1 MDGWL
6 LKGDICLTYGKA
18 GSGKTT
24 YALWKAYN
32 YAKGKN
38 ILDRSTECEPGKT
51 LFIATD
57 SGLGALKASM
67 DQLGIEDD
75 DPVMSGPEQKVFI
88 WGFDPEPVSYT
99 HLTLPTKA

>member
-1 MDGWL
+1 M
-6 LKGDICLTYGKA
+6 LKGDICLTYGQA

-38 ILDRSTECEPGKT
+38 ILDRSTNCEIGKK
-51 LFIATD
+51 LFNATD

-67 DQLGIEDD
+67 DQLGIA
-75 DPVMSGPEQKVFI
+75 VQI
-88 WGFDPEPVSYT
+88 WHRIS
-99 HLTLPTKA
+99 LNLKSQNLKAIKRSL